1 MASVYTNDLRLEEI
15 GSGEQSGTWGDT
27 TNTNLELIAEGFS
40 FGTEAITT
48 NADTHTST
56 VADGATDPARSMY
69 IKYTG
74 TLDSTCTI
82 TIAPNTLSRMHF
94 IENGTSGSQDIIISQ
109 GSGANV
115 TIPPGDVKAVYLD
128 GAGSGAAV
136 VDAFAS
142 LNVGALTV
150 LNGASTITTADNT
163 AQLTLASTDTDAN
176 VGPVL
181 DLNRNVTGADDD
193 NLGSITFT
201 AKDDAG
207 NAQTFAKIDTSIRD
221 ASNSTEASRL
231 NFHVASNG
239 SVTKFLGFI
248 GQTASA
254 GAGTTFN
261 EDGNDVDF
269 RIESDT
275 KPNAFSLNGATGSVG
290 FNVLDG
296 DVTNDGTAAR
306 TYVGIIGTAN
316 RGRLNLGTT
325 ASNGADAGTLA
336 FTNGA
341 NTLVS
346 FSTDT
351 TSGVQNTGTLNILG
365 TRSIKIQA
373 AASDEVVINEDSN
386 DIDFRV
392 ESNGNA
398 NMLFVDGG
406 NDVVVI
412 GSTVAEN
419 RLAQKLAITNAG
431 DRGGMTI
438 NSFFDSTS
446 APIFDFQK
454 GKSNNAGSHA
464 VVAEN
469 DGLGAIIFRGDDG
482 DEFHDSS
489 AIAGDVDGTPGNGDM
504 PGRLRFFTTADGAS
518 AMTERMRIGNDGN
531 VNIGSSS
538 NFVASRLHV
547 NGTKGDSSGTLTNQ
561 LVVIDEQA
569 FSTTGNGGAI
579 SFGGDFYDGG
589 QTVFGTIQG
598 IKENNTDSNYASA
611 MTFSTR
617 ANGGNLTEAARI
629 DSTLTLLVA
638 TTDANPGNNTGS
650 AKGAVMNFEGKM
662 VAAAYQA
669 EVAVFNRMNNDGTIV
684 DLRQNG
690 SSEGSISVSGTTVSY
705 NAFSG
710 SHWSRLADNS
720 QPTILKGTVVENID
734 TMMDWYEAT
743 FTIPAT
749 DESEEI
755 GKKVAIELPAGKTVG
770 DTMDYVY
777 KDVTYIATII
787 LSPDNKHTYCKISD
801 TADSIR
807 VYGVFAAW
815 DNDDDTVNDM
825 YVTAVGT
832 HVVRVHSGQTVAGG
846 DLIVSNGD
854 GTAKKQS
861 DDVVRSKTIGKV
873 LTNIKQETYAD
884 GSYTVPC
891 ALYCG

>member
-1 MASVYTNDLRLEEI
+1 M
-15 GSGEQSGTWGDT
+15 
-27 TNTNLELIAEGFS
+27 
-40 FGTEAITT
+40 
-48 NADTHTST
+48 
-56 VADGATDPARSMY
+56 
-69 IKYTG
+69 
-74 TLDSTCTI
+74 
-82 TIAPNTLSRMHF
+82 
-94 IENGTSGSQDIIISQ
+94 
-109 GSGANV
+109 
-115 TIPPGDVKAVYLD
+115 
-128 GAGSGAAV
+128 
-136 VDAFAS
+136 
-142 LNVGALTV
+142 
-150 LNGASTITTADNT
+150 
-163 AQLTLASTDTDAN
+163 
-176 VGPVL
+176 
-181 DLNRNVTGADDD
+181 
-193 NLGSITFT
+193 
-201 AKDDAG
+201 
-207 NAQTFAKIDTSIRD
+207 
-221 ASNSTEASRL
+221 
-231 NFHVASNG
+231 
-239 SVTKFLGFI
+239 
-248 GQTASA
+248 
-254 GAGTTFN
+254 
-261 EDGNDVDF
+261 
-269 RIESDT
+269 
-275 KPNAFSLNGATGSVG
+275 
-290 FNVLDG
+290 
-296 DVTNDGTAAR
+296 
-306 TYVGIIGTAN
+306 
-316 RGRLNLGTT
+316 
-325 ASNGADAGTLA
+325 
-336 FTNGA
+336 
-341 NTLVS
+341 
-346 FSTDT
+346 
-351 TSGVQNTGTLNILG
+351 
-365 TRSIKIQA
+365 
-373 AASDEVVINEDSN
+373 
-386 DIDFRV
+386 
-392 ESNGNA
+392 
-398 NMLFVDGG
+398 
-406 NDVVVI
+406 
-412 GSTVAEN
+412 
-419 RLAQKLAITNAG
+419 
-431 DRGGMTI
+431 
-438 NSFFDSTS
+438 
-446 APIFDFQK
+446 
-454 GKSNNAGSHA
+454 
-464 VVAEN
+464 AEN